1 MSWFTRF
8 AIQAIYPSTEALPG
22 VSETDLRPFLKDLKA
37 NAPPLMRIGLMAATI
52 VFMITPILTV
62 YLPVPAFF
70 LRGKLLERHA
80 SKLLSHRSYVL
91 RQIVYLLKMVG
102 GLCWGEHPEA
112 RKRLGRPA
120 LPPDPRTWQ
129 GMDA

>member
-8 AIQAIYPSTEALPG
+8 AIEAIFPPTDALPG
-22 VSETDLRPFLKDLKA
+22 AAETDLKSFLTDLRA
-37 NAPPLMRIGLMAATI
+37 NAPPLMRIGLSLATF
-52 VFMITPILTV
+52 VYMVTPIITV
-62 YLPVPAFF
+62 FIPVPAFL
-70 LRGKLLERHA
+70 LRGRLLARHTDT
-80 SKLLSHRSYVL
+80 LISHRSYLL
-91 RQIVYLLKMVG
+91 RQVIYLLKMVG

-129 GMDA
+129 GMKP

>member
-22 VSETDLRPFLKDLKA
+22 VSETELRPFLKDLKA
-37 NAPPLMRIGLMAATI
+37 NAPPLMRIGLMAATF

-91 RQIVYLLKMVG
+91 RQIVYLLKIG
-102 GLCWGEHPEA
+102 GRA
-112 RKRLGRPA
+112 VLGRA
-120 LPPDPRTWQ
+120 PRGPKAPRAASVAT
-129 GMDA
+129 